1 MLVAL
6 NRVSDKQSGDAVP
19 HMRLEPSDCTTLNLA
34 KCTVLIHVQSFLLLV
49 VLFRSRSPTGSG
61 LLPYKPEHRVGERD
75 GGEPRLVGKCQCCLS
90 VPDVV
95 QLRIG
100 NASTD
105 LRLSQFLA
113 QRGGDVKSVH

>member
-49 VLFRSRSPTGSG
+49 VLLRNRSPTGSG
-61 LLPYKPEHRVGERD
+61 LLPYKPEHHVSERD
-75 GGEPRLVGKCQCCLS
+75 GSETRLVGYSQYCLY
-90 VPDVV
+90 
-95 QLRIG
+95 G
-100 NASTD
+100 TD
-105 LRLSQFLA
+105 FIPLHIVNESP
-113 QRGGDVKSVH
+113 